1 MVIWFQVN
9 TVEKTFQR
17 RSFPKDEIAVIKP
30 CQNGCQ
36 VLWVKVVK
44 LMVSPA
50 VKAIIVVETSRVKRE
65 KKFTTG
71 LLIVGIRIRITMVSW
86 LRNLLWIGD

>member
-44 LMVSPA
+44 LMVCPA

-86 LRNLLWIGD
+86 LRNLLWIGN